1 MNHYKQKTNTTK
13 WVWDVAQGGNSK
25 RHEEERSSERFK
37 AWKVLEPG
45 FEDKRKGQQ
54 AKECRRP
61 PAVENDY

>member
-1 MNHYKQKTNTTK
+1 MQQSESETWHKGETARGMKK
-13 WVWDVAQGGNSK
+13 KG
-25 RHEEERSSERFK
+25 SSERFK